1 MTPLSRADDGV
12 LADLDKV
19 AVSIAVKNSS
29 PSKEITPTHPVRARP
44 PRTPSEQCPSF
55 FVTLPPFF
63 SVEQDAQTSKALP
76 PAPVKTARHSILRR
90 VSSIN
95 CPIALPALRSSSS
108 FHAAIGTAEVA
119 AAVASEETATRR
131 VTARRRLTW
140 NDRKGTL
147 GELEHVQWFDVYD
160 GFGTC
165 ANVGP
170 DAGASTPGGGGVRRR
185 KSTGGATDASAC
197 SFDSKATRVTS
208 ISAALSSAERGGLGS
223 GWGSFDADPFAFET
237 AHDAASGL
245 DPAAR
250 TAVRRIASTL
260 ARHERD
266 GVDVRGMTNAERCGK
281 MLKRKITSKAA
292 ALVEGA
298 AAAAAVEDA
307 RTYLRGNDPHMMP
320 ENHRKRPVVTAGDAI
335 LTWVVSAAAAK
346 KRERVELDARNAE
359 LQERVLT
366 LLSEVDAMADA
377 VPSRRIAAGLRDLHR
392 MRLQVFDSR
401 SKARAMEAAV
411 AHLRCVLLCFHPP
424 LSFKI

>member
-1 MTPLSRADDGV
+1 ML
-12 LADLDKV
+12 
-19 AVSIAVKNSS
+19 
-29 PSKEITPTHPVRARP
+29 VRLE
-44 PRTPSEQCPSF
+44 S
-55 FVTLPPFF
+55 
-63 SVEQDAQTSKALP
+63 D
-76 PAPVKTARHSILRR
+76 ARHVHQRRAVERGKRRPRKRLGQLRR
-90 VSSIN
+90 
-95 CPIALPALRSSSS
+95 
-108 FHAAIGTAEVA
+108 GTA
-119 AAVASEETATRR
+119 
-131 VTARRRLTW
+131 
-140 NDRKGTL
+140 
-147 GELEHVQWFDVYD
+147 
-160 GFGTC
+160 
-165 ANVGP
+165 
-170 DAGASTPGGGGVRRR
+170 
-185 KSTGGATDASAC
+185 
-197 SFDSKATRVTS
+197 
-208 ISAALSSAERGGLGS
+208 
-223 GWGSFDADPFAFET
+223 FAFET

-377 VPSRRIAAGLRDLHR
+377 VPSRRIAAGVEGPAPHASAGV
-392 MRLQVFDSR
+392 RLAFQGAGDGSRRGAPQVR
-401 SKARAMEAAV
+401 STVFSPTAQFQN
-411 AHLRCVLLCFHPP
+411 LIGFT
-424 LSFKI
+424 FN